1 MLYNKSVKQLA
12 NILKDFN
19 PTKDKYI
26 SREFQKYG
34 VFLSEELNDYK
45 HKALYIKLA
54 KTTNRA
60 LLEKAYSYVKD
71 AKVDRKGALFMW
83 RLKQLKDEAKKN
95 AKPDEKK

>member
-1 MLYNKSVKQLA
+1 MKQLSS
-12 NILKDFN
+12 ILKDFN

-34 VFLSEELNDYK
+34 VFLSEELDDYK

-95 AKPDEKK
+95 IKQFENEKK